1 MTGDNNP
8 ITDQNLQ
15 ARSRGVVI
23 MALSNNTGAL
33 VLTTGNK
40 SELAV
45 GYCTLYGDMCG
56 GFAPLKD
63 VPKMLVFELAR
74 FCNRASEVIP
84 ARVIS
89 RPPSAELAPGQ
100 TDQDN
105 LPEYAVLDDI
115 VERYVE
121 RDQSAADIVAAGFT
135 QQQVQQVIRLI
146 DLSEYKRRQ
155 GAVGPKITARNF
167 AKDRRYPITNHY
179 RYELERQLANE
190 AQDEKN

>member
-1 MTGDNNP
+1 
-8 ITDQNLQ
+8 
-15 ARSRGVVI
+15 
-23 MALSNNTGAL
+23 MALSNNTGSL

-63 VPKMLVFELAR
+63 IPKMLVFALAR
-74 FCNRASEVIP
+74 FCNRHREIIP
-84 ARVIS
+84 NRVIE
-89 RPPSAELAPGQ
+89 RAPSAELAPGQ

-105 LPEYAVLDDI
+105 LPDYALLDDI

-121 RDQSAADIVAAGFT
+121 QDQSVCDIVAAGYS
-135 QQQVQQVIRLI
+135 QSDVQRVVKLI

-155 GAVGPKITARNF
+155 GAVGPKISARSF

-190 AQDEKN
+190 AKHEKN